1 MNRMNT
7 KGQAGIFIAVG
18 VIVIFVIALIISVA
32 GFDTVNASHKG
43 VKVKFGQIQGTME
56 PGLAWTGLFVDVHQ
70 YNLRMRK
77 MHVDMD
83 ADQSAVDKD
92 GQSVFADIEINYV
105 LNPTKIE
112 NIYSQVGS
120 DNGRLETTLN
130 IEGIVK
136 EGFKA
141 VTSKYSSLE
150 IIQNRGQVKE
160 EAIEQ
165 ITANFPAEYFTLSN
179 VIVSNLDFN
188 AEWKKAIEQ
197 KKTNEELAKA
207 EEKNVEREKQK
218 ADQAIE
224 IARGQAESKKLAAEA
239 EAYQR
244 LTMAKAEAE
253 SLRLKKAELTPQM
266 IQNNWIDAWNGQLP
280 TYVLTSEENSNMLLQ
295 LPGGMK

>member
-1 MNRMNT
+1 MNT
-7 KGQAGIFIAVG
+7 KGQTGAVIGAGVVVIFI
-18 VIVIFVIALIISVA
+18 IALVVGFA

-43 VKVKFGQIQGTME
+43 VKVRFGQIVGTME
-56 PGLAWTGLFVDVHQ
+56 PGLDWTGLFVTVHQ

-83 ADQSAVDKD
+83 GEQSAVDKD

-105 LNPTKIE
+105 LNPTSVE
-112 NIYSQVGS
+112 NIYSQVGL
-120 DNGRLETTLN
+120 DDGKLEQTLN

-141 VTSKYSSLE
+141 VTSEYSSLD
-150 IIQNRGQVKE
+150 IIQNRGEVKQK
-160 EAIEQ
+160 AIEQ
-165 ITANFPAEYFTLSN
+165 ITKNFPGQYFTLSN
-179 VIVSNLDFN
+179 VIISNLDFN
-188 AEWKKAIEQ
+188 PSWKAAIEL

-207 EEKNVEREKQK
+207 EEKNVEKEKQK

-224 IARGQAESKKLAAEA
+224 IARGQAESKKLKAEA

-244 LTMAKAEAE
+244 LTMAEAEAAA
-253 SLRLKKAELTPQM
+253 LRLKKAELTDKM

-280 TYVLTSEENSNMLLQ
+280 TYVLTSEKNSNMLLQ
-295 LPGGMK
+295 LPGGAR

>member
-1 MNRMNT
+1 
-7 KGQAGIFIAVG
+7 